1 MPTKTVATGIC
12 RFDFDERKVHGFMV
26 RIMRRGTM
34 HQEFFSDKRC
44 GGKRK
49 ARQAADDRLFELR
62 RELPE
67 PLEQKGQM
75 TQRNSTGK
83 VGVHLAH
90 DIDKRWPDCEYYSYV
105 ASWLDVN
112 LKRIN
117 VKFSCKKFGDDM
129 AWELACIA
137 RDKELRDRQQI
148 LKIFEQGRAARKAK
162 RKAKQRAARN
172 TRP

>member
-12 RFDFDERKVHGFMV
+12 RFDFADRKVHGFMV

-49 ARQAADDRLFELR
+49 ARKAADDRIAELR

-67 PLEQKGQM
+67 PVEQKGVM

-83 VGVHLAH
+83 VGVHVAH
-90 DIDKRWPDCEYYSYV
+90 DIDKRWPDCEYWSYV

-112 LKRIN
+112 QKRIN
-117 VKFSCKKFGDDM
+117 VKFSCKKYGDKM

-137 RDKELRDRQQI
+137 RDKELRDREQI
-148 LKIFEQGRAARKAK
+148 IKIYERRQAARKVK
-162 RKAKQRAARN
+162 RTSKR
-172 TRP
+172 

>member
-12 RFDFDERKVHGFMV
+12 RFDFDDRKVHGFMV

-34 HQEFFSDKRC
+34 HQEFFSDKRY

-49 ARQAADDRLFELR
+49 ARQAADDRLAELR
-62 RELPE
+62 RDLPE
-67 PLEQKGQM
+67 SVEQKGM
-75 TQRNSTGK
+75 LTQRNNTGK

-105 ASWLDVN
+105 ASWLDFN

-117 VKFSCKKFGDDM
+117 VKFSCKKFGDKM

-137 RDKELRDRQQI
+137 RDKELRDREQI
-148 LKIFEQGRAARKAK
+148 LKIYQRREVARKAK
-162 RKAKQRAARN
+162 RKAPRATKKRV
-172 TRP
+172 